1 MARFAV
7 IDIGTNSIKFH
18 IGERKDDGTWGVVLD
33 RADLTRLGET
43 LQATGEIGPEAMERN
58 VAAIA
63 GMVAEAA
70 KEGAGAVAAVGTMAL
85 RTARNSKQFIDR
97 VRERCG
103 LAIEVIPGEEESR
116 LSYLAV
122 KSGVGLSDGSMVI
135 FDTGGGST
143 EFVFGK
149 GTAVLDRFSLNV
161 GALRFTESYGL
172 GDVVTPERLKEALDA
187 VGKDLERLDAAVTP
201 DALVGMGGTVTNIA
215 GVRHRL
221 AKYDPDIV
229 QGSTID
235 KWEIDRQIE
244 LYRSRS
250 VEDRRHV
257 IGLQPKRADVIL
269 AGLCIVHTIME
280 KLHKEIFT
288 VSDRG
293 LRHGL
298 LVDRFGA

>member
-18 IGERKDDGTWGVVLD
+18 IGERKDDGTWGVVVD

-43 LQATGEIGPEAMERN
+43 LQSTGEIGPDAMERN
-58 VAAIA
+58 VTAIA

-122 KSGVGLSDGSMVI
+122 KSGIGLTDGSMVI

-187 VGKDLERLDAAVTP
+187 IGNDLQRLDAAATP

-235 KWEIDRQIE
+235 AWEIDRQIE

-269 AGLCIVHTIME
+269 AGVCIVHTIMK
-280 KLHKEIFT
+280 KLHKDIFT

>member
-18 IGERKDDGTWGVVLD
+18 IADRKDDGTWGVVLD
-33 RADLTRLGET
+33 RADLTRLGEN

-58 VAAIA
+58 VTAIA

-70 KEGAGAVAAVGTMAL
+70 KEGVSAVAAVGTMAL

-122 KSGVGLSDGSMVI
+122 KSGIGLTNGSMVI

-143 EFVFGK
+143 EFVFGT

-161 GALRFTESYGL
+161 GALRFTESFGL
-172 GDVVTPERLKEALDA
+172 GSAVSPERLKEAIDA
-187 VGKDLERLDAAVTP
+187 IGKDLERLDAAATP

-244 LYRSRS
+244 LYSTRS

-269 AGLCIVHTIME
+269 AGVCIVHTIMA
-280 KLHKEIFT
+280 KLHKDIFT

>member
-18 IGERKDDGTWGVVLD
+18 IGEKRDDGTWGVVVD

-43 LQATGEIGPEAMERN
+43 LQATGDIGPDAMERN

-63 GMVAEAA
+63 EMVAEAA
-70 KEGAGAVAAVGTMAL
+70 REGASAVAAVGTMAL
-85 RTARNSKQFIDR
+85 RTARNSKQFIDK

-122 KSGVGLSDGSMVI
+122 KSGIGLTAGSMVI

-149 GTAVLDRFSLNV
+149 GTSVQDRFSLNV
-161 GALRFTESYGL
+161 GALRFTETFGL
-172 GDVVTPERLKEALDA
+172 GDIVTPERLQEAIQA
-187 VGKDLERLDAAVTP
+187 ISADLARLDVAGVP

-229 QGSTID
+229 QGSSID
-235 KWEIDRQIE
+235 RWEINRQIE
-244 LYRSRS
+244 LYRGRS
-250 VEDRRHV
+250 VDDRRKIV
-257 IGLQPKRADVIL
+257 GLQPKRADVIL
-269 AGLCIVHTIME
+269 AGLCIVSTIMD
-280 KLHKEIFT
+280 KLHKDDFT

>member
-1 MARFAV
+1 MPRFAV

-43 LQATGEIGPEAMERN
+43 LQATGEIGPEAMDRN
-58 VAAIA
+58 VDAVAT
-63 GMVAEAA
+63 MVAEAA
-70 KEGAGAVAAVGTMAL
+70 REGAGAVAAVGTMAL
-85 RTARNSKQFIDR
+85 RTARNSKLFIDR

-103 LAIEVIPGEEESR
+103 LTIEVIPGEEESR

-122 KSGVGLSDGSMVI
+122 KSGIGLSEGSMVI

-161 GALRFTESYGL
+161 GALRFTETFGL
-172 GDVVTPERLKEALDA
+172 GAAVTPERLQEAMQSIA
-187 VGKDLERLDAAVTP
+187 ADLQRLDLAASP

-235 KWEIDRQIE
+235 RWEINRQIE
-244 LYRSRS
+244 LYRSRT
-250 VEDRRHV
+250 VDERRKV
-257 IGLQPKRADVIL
+257 VGLQPKRADVIL
-269 AGLCIVHTIME
+269 AGLCIVSTIME
-280 KLHKEIFT
+280 KLHKEHFV

>member
-1 MARFAV
+1 M
-7 IDIGTNSIKFH
+7 
-18 IGERKDDGTWGVVLD
+18 VLD

-43 LQATGEIGPEAMERN
+43 LQSTGEIGPETMERN

-149 GTAVLDRFSLNV
+149 GTAVQDRFSLNV
-161 GALRFTESYGL
+161 GALRFTESFGL
-172 GDVVTPERLKEALDA
+172 GDVVTPERLKEAMDA
-187 VGKDLERLDAAVTP
+187 VGKDLERLDAAAAP

-280 KLHKEIFT
+280 KLHKDIFT

>member
-18 IGERKDDGTWGVVLD
+18 IGERRADGSWGVVTD
-33 RADLTRLGET
+33 RAELTRLGEG
-43 LQATGEIGPEAMERN
+43 LQETGEIKPEAIDRN
-58 VAAIA
+58 AHAIA
-63 GMVAEAA
+63 DMVAEAA
-70 KEGAGAVAAVGTMAL
+70 RNEVSAIAAVGTMGL

-103 LAIEVIPGEEESR
+103 VTIEVIPGEEESR

-122 KSGVGLSDGSMVI
+122 KSGIGLSSGSMVI

-143 EFVFGK
+143 EFVFGR
-149 GTAVLDRFSLNV
+149 GTDVSDRFSLNV
-161 GALRFTESYGL
+161 GAIRFTEKYAL
-172 GDVVTPERLKEALDA
+172 GATVSTEQLQIALNA
-187 VGKDLERLDAAVTP
+187 IAADLQRLDSASSP
-201 DALVGMGGTVTNIA
+201 EALVGMGGTITNIA
-215 GVRHRL
+215 GVKHRL
-221 AKYDPDIV
+221 AKYDPDVV

-235 KWEIDRQIE
+235 RQEIERQIE

-250 VEDRRHV
+250 VDERRQI

-269 AGLCIVHTIME
+269 AGVCIVKTIMD
-280 KLHKEIFT
+280 KLAKNSFT

-298 LVDRFGA
+298 LVDRFGN

>member
-43 LQATGEIGPEAMERN
+43 LQSTGEIGPETMERN

-149 GTAVLDRFSLNV
+149 GTAVQDRFSLNV
-161 GALRFTESYGL
+161 GALRFTESFGL
-172 GDVVTPERLKEALDA
+172 GDVVTPERLKEAMDA
-187 VGKDLERLDAAVTP
+187 VGKDLERLDAAAAP

-280 KLHKEIFT
+280 KLHKDIFT

>member
-18 IGERKDDGTWGVVLD
+18 IGEKRDDGSWGVVVD

-43 LQATGEIGPEAMERN
+43 LQATGDIGPDAMERN
-58 VAAIA
+58 VTAIA
-63 GMVAEAA
+63 EMVAEAA
-70 KEGAGAVAAVGTMAL
+70 REGVSAVAAVGTMAL
-85 RTARNSKQFIDR
+85 RTARNSKQFIDK

-122 KSGVGLSDGSMVI
+122 KSGIGLSEGSMVI

-149 GTAVLDRFSLNV
+149 GTSVQDRFSLNV
-161 GALRFTESYGL
+161 GALRFTETFGL
-172 GDVVTPERLKEALDA
+172 GDIVTPEKLLEATSA
-187 VGKDLERLDAAVTP
+187 IAADLQRLDTAGSP

-229 QGSTID
+229 QGSSID
-235 KWEIDRQIE
+235 RWEINRQIE

-250 VEDRRHV
+250 VEDRRKIV
-257 IGLQPKRADVIL
+257 GLQPKRADVIL
-269 AGLCIVHTIME
+269 AGLCIVSTIME
-280 KLHKEIFT
+280 KLHKDDFT

>member
-18 IGERKDDGTWGVVLD
+18 IGERADDGTWGVVVD

-58 VAAIA
+58 VTAIA
-63 GMVAEAA
+63 AMVAEAA

-103 LAIEVIPGEEESR
+103 LTIEVIPGEEESR

-122 KSGVGLSDGSMVI
+122 KSGIGLSEGSMVI

-172 GDVVTPERLKEALDA
+172 GDVVTPERVKEAVDA
-187 VGKDLERLDAAVTP
+187 IGKDLQRLDAAASP

-221 AKYDPDIV
+221 ARYDPDIV

-235 KWEIDRQIE
+235 TWEIDRQIE
-244 LYRSRS
+244 LYRSRT

-269 AGLCIVHTIME
+269 AGLCIVQTIME
-280 KLHKEIFT
+280 KLHKDIFT

>member
-18 IGERKDDGTWGVVLD
+18 IGERRDDGTWGVVLD

-43 LQATGEIGPEAMERN
+43 LQATGDIGPDAMERN
-58 VAAIA
+58 VTAIA
-63 GMVAEAA
+63 EMVAEAA
-70 KEGAGAVAAVGTMAL
+70 REGASAVAAVGTMAL
-85 RTARNSKQFIDR
+85 RTARNSKQFIDK

-103 LAIEVIPGEEESR
+103 LAIEVIPGEEEGR

-122 KSGVGLSDGSMVI
+122 KSGIGLNQGSMVI

-161 GALRFTESYGL
+161 GALRFTETFGL
-172 GDVVTPERLKEALDA
+172 GDIVTPEHLQEAMHA
-187 VGKDLERLDAAVTP
+187 IAADLQRLDVAAPP

-229 QGSTID
+229 QGSSID
-235 KWEIDRQIE
+235 RWEINRQIE
-244 LYRSRS
+244 LYRSRT
-250 VEDRRHV
+250 VEDRRKIV
-257 IGLQPKRADVIL
+257 GLQPKRADVIL
-269 AGLCIVHTIME
+269 AGLCIVSTIME
-280 KLHKEIFT
+280 KLHKDTFT

>member
-1 MARFAV
+1 M
-7 IDIGTNSIKFH
+7 
-18 IGERKDDGTWGVVLD
+18 VVD

-43 LQATGEIGPEAMERN
+43 LQATGEIGPDAMERN
-58 VAAIA
+58 VTAIA
-63 GMVAEAA
+63 EMVAEAA
-70 KEGAGAVAAVGTMAL
+70 REGASAVAAVGTMAL
-85 RTARNSKQFIDR
+85 RTARNSKQFIDK

-122 KSGVGLSDGSMVI
+122 KSGIGSPDGSMVI

-161 GALRFTESYGL
+161 GALRFTETFGL
-172 GDVVTPERLKEALDA
+172 GDIVTPERLQEAIQA
-187 VGKDLERLDAAVTP
+187 IGKDLARLDAAASP

-229 QGSTID
+229 QGSSID
-235 KWEIDRQIE
+235 AGRSTVRSSST
-244 LYRSRS
+244 RSRS
-250 VEDRRHV
+250 VEDRRQDH
-257 IGLQPKRADVIL
+257 RAPTE
-269 AGLCIVHTIME
+269 AGGRHPCRS
-280 KLHKEIFT
+280 LHRQH
-288 VSDRG
+288 D
-293 LRHGL
+293 HGEAPQG
-298 LVDRFGA
+298 RSSP

>member
-18 IGERKDDGTWGVVLD
+18 VGERKDDGTWGVVLD
-33 RADLTRLGET
+33 RADLTRLGEN

-58 VAAIA
+58 VTAIA
-63 GMVAEAA
+63 EMVAEAA
-70 KEGAGAVAAVGTMAL
+70 KEGASAVAAVGTMAL
-85 RTARNSKQFIDR
+85 RTARNSKQFIDK

-122 KSGVGLSDGSMVI
+122 KSGIGLTDGSMVI

-149 GTAVLDRFSLNV
+149 GTGVNDRFSLNV
-161 GALRFTESYGL
+161 GALRFTESFGL
-172 GDVVTPERLKEALDA
+172 GGPVTPERLQEAMQA
-187 VGKDLERLDAAVTP
+187 VGKDLERLDTATMP

-235 KWEIDRQIE
+235 RWEINRQIE
-244 LYRSRS
+244 LYRSRT
-250 VEDRRHV
+250 VEERRQV

-280 KLHKEIFT
+280 KLHKDLFT

>member
-18 IGERKDDGTWGVVLD
+18 IGEKRDDGTWAVVVD

-43 LQATGEIGPEAMERN
+43 LQATGDIGPDAMERN
-58 VAAIA
+58 VTAIA
-63 GMVAEAA
+63 EMVAEAA
-70 KEGAGAVAAVGTMAL
+70 REGASAVAAVGTMAL
-85 RTARNSKQFIDR
+85 RTARNSKQFIDK

-122 KSGVGLSDGSMVI
+122 KSGIGLTAGSMVI

-149 GTAVLDRFSLNV
+149 GTSVQDRFSLNV
-161 GALRFTESYGL
+161 GALRFTETYGL
-172 GDVVTPERLKEALDA
+172 GDIVTPERLQEAIHA
-187 VGKDLERLDAAVTP
+187 IGADLARLDVAGVP

-229 QGSTID
+229 QGSSID
-235 KWEIDRQIE
+235 RWEINRQIE
-244 LYRSRS
+244 LYRSRT
-250 VEDRRHV
+250 VDDRRKIV
-257 IGLQPKRADVIL
+257 GLQPKRADVIL
-269 AGLCIVHTIME
+269 AGLCIVSTIMD
-280 KLHKEIFT
+280 KLHKDDFT

>member
-172 GDVVTPERLKEALDA
+172 GDVVTPERLKEAMDA
-187 VGKDLERLDAAVTP
+187 VGKDLERLDAAATP

-280 KLHKEIFT
+280 KLHKDIFT

>member
-43 LQATGEIGPEAMERN
+43 LQSTGEISPESMERN
-58 VAAIA
+58 VTAIA
-63 GMVAEAA
+63 AMVAEAA

-161 GALRFTESYGL
+161 GALRFTETYGL
-172 GDVVTPERLKEALDA
+172 GDVVTPDRLKEALDA
-187 VGKDLERLDAAVTP
+187 IGKDLARLDAAAAP

-244 LYRSRS
+244 VYRSRS